1 MNEKIFFWNV
11 RLFTKYKTARYILR
25 FVYKLLPMVM
35 LVAYPVL
42 LVHVYFT
49 DLQSLPKLVLVPMHV
64 FLGVTLLRV
73 IIDEQRPYERF
84 DTPSVFHKTTKG
96 KSFPSRHTASA
107 FVIAMAFLY
116 VNVPLGI
123 AALVIALL
131 IEISRILAGAHYIH
145 DVVAGMAIG
154 VFFGWLLLFAVDIFA
169 V

>member
-107 FVIAMAFLY
+107 FIIAMAFLY
-116 VNVPLGI
+116 VNFWWGMI
-123 AALVIALL
+123 AMLIALL
-131 IEISRILAGAHYIH
+131 IELSRIMAGAHYIH
-145 DVVAGMAIG
+145 DVMAGMAISI
-154 VFFGWLLLFAVDIFA
+154 VEGWIFMFII
-169 V
+169 

>member
-11 RLFTKYKTARYILR
+11 RLFTKYKAARYILR
-25 FVYKLLPMVM
+25 FVYKLLPLVM

-107 FVIAMAFLY
+107 FIIAMAFLY
-116 VNVPLGI
+116 VNFWWGMI
-123 AALVIALL
+123 AMLIALL
-131 IEISRILAGAHYIH
+131 IELSRIMAGAHYIH
-145 DVVAGMAIG
+145 DVMAGMAISI
-154 VFFGWLLLFAVDIFA
+154 VAGWIFMFII
-169 V
+169 

>member
-11 RLFTKYKTARYILR
+11 RLFTKYKAARYILR
-25 FVYKLLPMVM
+25 FVYKLLPLVM

-107 FVIAMAFLY
+107 FIIAMAFLY
-116 VNVPLGI
+116 VNFWWGMI
-123 AALVIALL
+123 AMLIALL
-131 IEISRILAGAHYIH
+131 IELSRIMAGAHYIH
-145 DVVAGMAIG
+145 DVLAGMAISI
-154 VFFGWLLLFAVDIFA
+154 VAGWIFMFLL
-169 V
+169 

>member
-11 RLFTKYKTARYILR
+11 RLFTKYKAARYILR
-25 FVYKLLPMVM
+25 FVYKLLPLVM

-84 DTPSVFHKTTKG
+84 DTPSVFGKTTKG

-107 FVIAMAFLY
+107 FIIAMAFIY
-116 VNVPLGI
+116 VDFWWGML
-123 AALVIALL
+123 AMLIALL
-131 IEISRILAGAHYIH
+131 IELSRIMAGAHYIH
-145 DVVAGMAIG
+145 DVLAGMAISI
-154 VFFGWLLLFAVDIFA
+154 VAGWIFMFLL
-169 V
+169 

>member
-11 RLFTKYKTARYILR
+11 RLFTKYKAARYILR
-25 FVYKLLPMVM
+25 FVYKLLPLVM

-73 IIDEQRPYERF
+73 IIYEQRPYERF
-84 DTPSVFHKTTKG
+84 DTPSVFGKTTKG

-107 FVIAMAFLY
+107 FIIAMAFMY
-116 VNVPLGI
+116 VNFWWGML
-123 AALVIALL
+123 AMLIALL
-131 IEISRILAGAHYIH
+131 IELSRIMAGAHYIH
-145 DVVAGMAIG
+145 DVLAGMAISI
-154 VFFGWLLLFAVDIFA
+154 VAGWIFMFLL
-169 V
+169 

>member
-1 MNEKIFFWNV
+1 MNEKLFFWNV
-11 RLFTKYKTARYILR
+11 RLFTKYKAARYILR

-84 DTPSVFHKTTKG
+84 DTPSVFGKTTKG

-107 FVIAMAFLY
+107 FIIAMAFMY
-116 VNVPLGI
+116 VDFWWGML
-123 AALVIALL
+123 AMLIALL
-131 IEISRILAGAHYIH
+131 IELSRIMAGAHYIH
-145 DVVAGMAIG
+145 DVLAGMAISI
-154 VFFGWLLLFAVDIFA
+154 VAGWIFMFLL
-169 V
+169 

>member
-1 MNEKIFFWNV
+1 
-11 RLFTKYKTARYILR
+11 
-25 FVYKLLPMVM
+25 M

-84 DTPSVFHKTTKG
+84 DTPSVFGKTTKG

-107 FVIAMAFLY
+107 FIIAMAFMY
-116 VNVPLGI
+116 VDFWWGML
-123 AALVIALL
+123 AMLIALL
-131 IEISRILAGAHYIH
+131 IELSRIMAGAHYIH
-145 DVVAGMAIG
+145 DVLAGMAISI
-154 VFFGWLLLFAVDIFA
+154 VAGWIFMFLL
-169 V
+169 

>member
-1 MNEKIFFWNV
+1 M
-11 RLFTKYKTARYILR
+11 RLFTKYKAARYILR

-84 DTPSVFHKTTKG
+84 DTPSVFGKTTKG

-107 FVIAMAFLY
+107 FIIAMAFMY
-116 VNVPLGI
+116 VDFWWGML
-123 AALVIALL
+123 AMLIALL
-131 IEISRILAGAHYIH
+131 IELSRIMAGAHYIH
-145 DVVAGMAIG
+145 DVLAGMAISI
-154 VFFGWLLLFAVDIFA
+154 VAGWIFMFLL
-169 V
+169 

>member
-11 RLFTKYKTARYILR
+11 RLFTKYKAARYILR
-25 FVYKLLPMVM
+25 FVYKLLPLVM

-84 DTPSVFHKTTKG
+84 DTPSVFGKTTKG

-107 FVIAMAFLY
+107 FIIAMAFMY
-116 VNVPLGI
+116 VDFWWGML
-123 AALVIALL
+123 AMLIALL
-131 IEISRILAGAHYIH
+131 IELSRIMAGAHYIH
-145 DVVAGMAIG
+145 DVLAGMAISI
-154 VFFGWLLLFAVDIFA
+154 VAGWIFMFLL
-169 V
+169 

>member
-1 MNEKIFFWNV
+1 M

-84 DTPSVFHKTTKG
+84 DTPSVFGKTTKG

-107 FVIAMAFLY
+107 FIIAMAFMY
-116 VNVPLGI
+116 VDFWWGML
-123 AALVIALL
+123 AMLIALL
-131 IEISRILAGAHYIH
+131 IELSRIMAGAHYIH
-145 DVVAGMAIG
+145 DVLAGMAISI
-154 VFFGWLLLFAVDIFA
+154 VAGWIFMFLL
-169 V
+169 

>member
-11 RLFTKYKTARYILR
+11 RLFTKYKAARYILR
-25 FVYKLLPMVM
+25 FVYKLLPLVM

-84 DTPSVFHKTTKG
+84 DTPSVFGKTTKG

-107 FVIAMAFLY
+107 FIIAMAFMY
-116 VNVPLGI
+116 VDFWWGML
-123 AALVIALL
+123 AMLIALL
-131 IEISRILAGAHYIH
+131 IELSRIMAGAHYIH
-145 DVVAGMAIG
+145 DVLAGMAISI
-154 VFFGWLLLFAVDIFA
+154 VAGWIFMFII
-169 V
+169 

>member
-11 RLFTKYKTARYILR
+11 RLFTKYKAARYILR
-25 FVYKLLPMVM
+25 FVYKLLPLVM

-84 DTPSVFHKTTKG
+84 DTPSVFGKTTKG

-107 FVIAMAFLY
+107 FIIAMAFMY
-116 VNVPLGI
+116 VDFWWGML
-123 AALVIALL
+123 AMLIALL
-131 IEISRILAGAHYIH
+131 IELSRIMAGAHYIH
-145 DVVAGMAIG
+145 DVMAGMAISI
-154 VFFGWLLLFAVDIFA
+154 VAGWIFMFII
-169 V
+169 

>member
-1 MNEKIFFWNV
+1 M
-11 RLFTKYKTARYILR
+11 R
-25 FVYKLLPMVM
+25 FVYKLLPLVM

-84 DTPSVFHKTTKG
+84 DTPSVFGKTTKG

-107 FVIAMAFLY
+107 FIIAMAFMY
-116 VNVPLGI
+116 VDFWWGML
-123 AALVIALL
+123 AMLIALL
-131 IEISRILAGAHYIH
+131 IELSRIMAGAHYIH
-145 DVVAGMAIG
+145 DVLAGMAISI
-154 VFFGWLLLFAVDIFA
+154 VAGWIFMFLL
-169 V
+169 

>member
-11 RLFTKYKTARYILR
+11 RLFTKYKAARYILR
-25 FVYKLLPMVM
+25 FVYKLLPLVM

-84 DTPSVFHKTTKG
+84 DTPSVFGKTTKG

-107 FVIAMAFLY
+107 FIIAMAFMY
-116 VNVPLGI
+116 VNFWWGML
-123 AALVIALL
+123 AMLIALL
-131 IEISRILAGAHYIH
+131 IELSRIMAGAHYIH
-145 DVVAGMAIG
+145 DVLAGMAISI
-154 VFFGWLLLFAVDIFA
+154 VAGWIFMFLL
-169 V
+169 

>member
-11 RLFTKYKTARYILR
+11 RLFTKYKAARYTLR
-25 FVYKLLPMVM
+25 FVYKLLPLVM

-84 DTPSVFHKTTKG
+84 DTPSVFGKTTKG

-107 FVIAMAFLY
+107 FIIAMAFMY
-116 VNVPLGI
+116 VDFWWGML
-123 AALVIALL
+123 AMLIALL
-131 IEISRILAGAHYIH
+131 IELSRIMAGAHYIH
-145 DVVAGMAIG
+145 DVLAGMAISI
-154 VFFGWLLLFAVDIFA
+154 VAGWIFMFLL
-169 V
+169 

>member
-11 RLFTKYKTARYILR
+11 RLFTKYKAARYILR
-25 FVYKLLPMVM
+25 FVYKLLPLVM

-84 DTPSVFHKTTKG
+84 DTPSVFGKTTKG

-107 FVIAMAFLY
+107 FIIAMAFMY
-116 VNVPLGI
+116 VNFWWGML
-123 AALVIALL
+123 AMLIALL
-131 IEISRILAGAHYIH
+131 IELSRIMAGAHYIH
-145 DVVAGMAIG
+145 DVLAGMSISIVAGWIFM
-154 VFFGWLLLFAVDIFA
+154 FLL
-169 V
+169 

>member
-11 RLFTKYKTARYILR
+11 RLFTKYKAARYILR
-25 FVYKLLPMVM
+25 FVYKLLPLVM

-84 DTPSVFHKTTKG
+84 DTPSVFGKTTKG
-96 KSFPSRHTASA
+96 KSFPSRRTASA
-107 FVIAMAFLY
+107 FIIAMAFMY
-116 VNVPLGI
+116 VDFWWGML
-123 AALVIALL
+123 AMLIALL
-131 IEISRILAGAHYIH
+131 IELSRIMAGAHYIH
-145 DVVAGMAIG
+145 DVLAGMAISI
-154 VFFGWLLLFAVDIFA
+154 VAGWIFMFLL
-169 V
+169 

>member
-11 RLFTKYKTARYILR
+11 RLFTKYKAARYILR

-107 FVIAMAFLY
+107 FIIAMAFLY
-116 VNVPLGI
+116 VNFWWGMI
-123 AALVIALL
+123 AMLIALL
-131 IEISRILAGAHYIH
+131 IELSRIMAGAHYIH
-145 DVVAGMAIG
+145 DVMAGMAISI
-154 VFFGWLLLFAVDIFA
+154 VAGWIFMFII
-169 V
+169 

>member
-11 RLFTKYKTARYILR
+11 RLFTKYKAARYILR
-25 FVYKLLPMVM
+25 FVYKLLPLVM
-35 LVAYPVL
+35 LVAYPML

-84 DTPSVFHKTTKG
+84 DTPSVFGKTTKG

-107 FVIAMAFLY
+107 FIIAMAFMY
-116 VNVPLGI
+116 VNFWWGML
-123 AALVIALL
+123 AMLIALL
-131 IEISRILAGAHYIH
+131 IELSRIMAGAHYIH
-145 DVVAGMAIG
+145 DVLAGMAISI
-154 VFFGWLLLFAVDIFA
+154 VAGWIFMFLL
-169 V
+169 

>member
-11 RLFTKYKTARYILR
+11 RLFTKYKAARYILR
-25 FVYKLLPMVM
+25 FVYKLLPLVM

-84 DTPSVFHKTTKG
+84 DTPSVFGKTTKG

-107 FVIAMAFLY
+107 FIIAMAFMY
-116 VNVPLGI
+116 VDFWWGMLAMLI
-123 AALVIALL
+123 ARL
-131 IEISRILAGAHYIH
+131 IELSRIMAGAPYIH
-145 DVVAGMAIG
+145 DVLAGMAISI
-154 VFFGWLLLFAVDIFA
+154 VAGWIFMILL
-169 V
+169 

>member
-11 RLFTKYKTARYILR
+11 RLFTKYKAARYILR
-25 FVYKLLPMVM
+25 FVYKLLPLVM

-73 IIDEQRPYERF
+73 IIYEQRPYERF
-84 DTPSVFHKTTKG
+84 DTPSVFGKTTKG

-107 FVIAMAFLY
+107 FIIAMAFMY
-116 VNVPLGI
+116 VDFWWGML
-123 AALVIALL
+123 AMLIALL
-131 IEISRILAGAHYIH
+131 IELSRIMAGAHYIH
-145 DVVAGMAIG
+145 DVLAGMAISI
-154 VFFGWLLLFAVDIFA
+154 VAGWIFMFLL
-169 V
+169 

>member
-11 RLFTKYKTARYILR
+11 RLFTKYKAARYILR
-25 FVYKLLPMVM
+25 FVYKLLPLVM
-35 LVAYPVL
+35 LVAYPML

-84 DTPSVFHKTTKG
+84 DTPSVFGKTTKG

-107 FVIAMAFLY
+107 FIIAMAFMY
-116 VNVPLGI
+116 VDFWWGML
-123 AALVIALL
+123 AMLIALL
-131 IEISRILAGAHYIH
+131 IELSRIMAGAHYIH
-145 DVVAGMAIG
+145 DVLAGMAISI
-154 VFFGWLLLFAVDIFA
+154 VAGWIFMFLL
-169 V
+169 

>member
-107 FVIAMAFLY
+107 FIIAMAFLY
-116 VNVPLGI
+116 VNFWWGMI
-123 AALVIALL
+123 AMLIALL
-131 IEISRILAGAHYIH
+131 IELSRIMAGAHYIH
-145 DVVAGMAIG
+145 DVMAGMAISI
-154 VFFGWLLLFAVDIFA
+154 VAGWIFMFII
-169 V
+169 

>member
-11 RLFTKYKTARYILR
+11 RLFTKYKAARYILR

-84 DTPSVFHKTTKG
+84 DTPSVFGKTTKG

-107 FVIAMAFLY
+107 FIIAMAFMY
-116 VNVPLGI
+116 VNFWWGML
-123 AALVIALL
+123 AMLIALL
-131 IEISRILAGAHYIH
+131 IELSRIMAGAHYIH
-145 DVVAGMAIG
+145 DVLAGMAISI
-154 VFFGWLLLFAVDIFA
+154 VAGWIFMFLL
-169 V
+169 

>member
-11 RLFTKYKTARYILR
+11 RLFTKYKAARYILR
-25 FVYKLLPMVM
+25 FVYKLLPLVM

-84 DTPSVFHKTTKG
+84 DTPSVFGKTTKG

-107 FVIAMAFLY
+107 FIIAMAFMY
-116 VNVPLGI
+116 VDFWWGML
-123 AALVIALL
+123 AMLIALL
-131 IEISRILAGAHYIH
+131 IELSRIMAGAHYIH
-145 DVVAGMAIG
+145 DVLAGMAISI
-154 VFFGWLLLFAVDIFA
+154 VAGWIFIFLL
-169 V
+169 

>member
-11 RLFTKYKTARYILR
+11 RLFTKYKAARYILR
-25 FVYKLLPMVM
+25 FVYKLLPLVM

-84 DTPSVFHKTTKG
+84 DTPSVFGKTTKG

-107 FVIAMAFLY
+107 FIIAMAFMY
-116 VNVPLGI
+116 VDFWWGML
-123 AALVIALL
+123 AMLIALL
-131 IEISRILAGAHYIH
+131 IELSRIMAGAHYIH
-145 DVVAGMAIG
+145 DVLAGMAISI
-154 VFFGWLLLFAVDIFA
+154 VAGWIFMFLI
-169 V
+169 

>member
-11 RLFTKYKTARYILR
+11 RLFTKYKAARYILR

-84 DTPSVFHKTTKG
+84 DTPSVFGKTTKG

-107 FVIAMAFLY
+107 FIIAMAFMY
-116 VNVPLGI
+116 VDFWWVML
-123 AALVIALL
+123 AMLIALL
-131 IEISRILAGAHYIH
+131 IELSRIMAGAHYIH
-145 DVVAGMAIG
+145 DVLAGMAISIVAG
-154 VFFGWLLLFAVDIFA
+154 CIFMFLL
-169 V
+169 